1 MKVEGKRPRWKTQIE
16 VGHCQKGPES
26 LEYHG
31 VTERESCQG
40 LCARCATLHRE
51 TVATDEKGDT
61 SIEEAIL
68 FHNGKSWSKSR
79 IRSEWGTPEVST

>member
-1 MKVEGKRPRWKTQIE
+1 METLRGRAAKVP
-16 VGHCQKGPES
+16 
-26 LEYHG
+26 
-31 VTERESCQG
+31 
-40 LCARCATLHRE
+40 ARCATLHKE

-79 IRSEWGTPEVST
+79 IRSEWGTPRFPLEAKI